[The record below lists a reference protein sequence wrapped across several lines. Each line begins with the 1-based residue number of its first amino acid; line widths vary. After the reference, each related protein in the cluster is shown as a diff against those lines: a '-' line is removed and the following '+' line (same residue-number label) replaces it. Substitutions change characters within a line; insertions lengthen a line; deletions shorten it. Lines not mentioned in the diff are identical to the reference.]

1 MGVKRE
7 HSPASLAAHQV
18 ARRAT
23 SPYTKQRSS
32 SPSSKR
38 SRTDFDDKH
47 EHKKIKVKRESLS
60 PSASPSAS
68 SATGD
73 GLLLQEDEIIAFLR
87 GKTVTTGD
95 LIQHF
100 KKRFKAQPKN
110 REVIGSVLRKVAS
123 RTNDGKLQLKEG
135 L

>member
-23 SPYTKQRSS
+23 SPYTKHRSS